1 MTDQA
6 QDRIYDAC
14 IVGMGIGGLA
24 TALALEQSG
33 LSIYVTER
41 DYVLSDR
48 KQGYGLTLTN
58 STTGPLAKLGL
69 LDACI
74 ASNCPSHSH
83 FTFKSNGD
91 VLGYYGRS
99 ITARINAKQGLAGT
113 TVVDEAD
120 VNESNDPKE
129 FGGSRGNLRVPR
141 QELRQ
146 MMLSR
151 LSADSLH
158 WRHRF
163 LRFEERDPSYV
174 TAFFEV
180 TDNSGNISH
189 IEVKSRILVGADG
202 IRSTVRQ
209 HRDEKLRQTGSS
221 PLRYVGASVILGIS
235 EIDHPLLCNRGYYVI
250 DGTQRLFTMP
260 FLTPSGDSSAEEV
273 EATSMS
279 KKRQIM
285 WQLSFSD
292 TTESDGRVLRGSS
305 HDHIFNTAITRTL
318 SWFPAVGD
326 LIKATL
332 PGEIW
337 ATPLYDRDAMI
348 VLRGNDQIQMGAGRV
363 TVLGDAC
370 HPMSMFK
377 GQGANQALEDAVLLA
392 SKLSQRLQDL
402 KRLAQKRKRTTVDDL
417 NIEEIPHFSL
427 ADVAPE
433 SMSNLLR
440 TFERE
445 MIGRADKKVKASRAA
460 AALYHSPDIF
470 NDPVGIHGVKEE
482 ALPNVLQLLKDKRID
497 ANLGEALED
506 TMSEEVSTFVVATA
520 V

>member
-1 MTDQA
+1 MTEQG
-6 QDRIYDAC
+6 QDHVYDAC

-83 FTFKSNGD
+83 FTFKSSGD

-99 ITARINAKQGLAGT
+99 ITAKICEKQGIAET
-113 TVVDEAD
+113 AADEATA
-120 VNESNDPKE
+120 NESTDPKE

-146 MMLSR
+146 MMLSK
-151 LSADSLH
+151 LSTDSLH

-163 LRFEERDPSYV
+163 LRFEERDSAYV

-189 IEVKSRILVGADG
+189 VEVKSRILVGADG

-260 FLTPSGDSSAEEV
+260 FLTPSGDSAVEEV
-273 EATSMS
+273 VATAVS

-305 HDHIFNTAITRTL
+305 HDHIFNTAISRTK

-337 ATPLYDRDAMI
+337 ATPLYDRDAMV
-348 VLRGNDQIQMGAGRV
+348 VLRGNDQSQMGAGRV

-402 KRLAQKRKRTTVDDL
+402 KRLAQKRKRTAVDDV
-417 NIEEIPHFSL
+417 NNEEIPQFSL
-427 ADVAPE
+427 ADVTPE

-460 AALYHSPDIF
+460 AALYHSPDVF
-470 NDPVGIHGVKEE
+470 NEPVGIHGVNE
-482 ALPNVLQLLKDKRID
+482 ATLPDVLQLLKDKRID

-506 TMSEEVSTFVVATA
+506 TMSEEVSTFVVSTS